1 MNEVPWSWGYGTNGF
16 TDHPLP
22 VALDVLQGE
31 GYTAVALTLGHPHLD
46 PFAADWRAEAESLA
60 TDLRRRGLRVVVE
73 TGARYLL
80 DPVRKHRPTLVD
92 RNAEPRMVFLRR
104 AIEIAAILGADCV
117 SLWSGVLPDDVAID
131 AARVLLDERLLELCD
146 FAAEAGVPLAL
157 EPEPGMVVE
166 TVADALAVRARIGHP
181 AILGVTVDLGHCVVV
196 EPGGV
201 VAALR
206 AARGVLR
213 NVQADDMRAR
223 AHEHL
228 PFGEGELDLDA
239 ALATLREIDYRG
251 VVAVELPRHAH
262 AAPALARSSMAAL
275 VAAAERSG
283 AAVAAPPAAASA
295 GGGDSVTGGQAG
307 VVASSAPGMS
317 SRGARSVTT
326 GGSGSSGGATA
337 PIEASP
343 PPSPSA
349 HHAPSAGIACSPAA
363 VPSEDAATAAPA
375 AGGDSVTGG
384 PGEAVASSAPGISS
398 RGVAPAT
405 SGGPGSGGGSAAP
418 AASSAAPSPSA
429 GHAPAPRVTHPW
441 TARAVDAVR
450 ADAARAARLFAAAGR
465 EVGREPL
472 SAEPFAPT
480 GDDAARAAIV
490 AALADSGAD
499 PAVAAALYRRGDDA
513 ERRGVLRGLDA
524 IPDPTPAW
532 RAVGLDL
539 VADALRANDT
549 RLVAAAL
556 GSFAAAH
563 LDDHAWRHG
572 VLKCVFLGI
581 PLSVVAEL
589 EARADDEL
597 AAMSARF
604 AEERRAAG
612 RTVPDDLTLLLARE
626 RA

>member
-1 MNEVPWSWGYGTNGF
+1 MNDVPWSWGYGTNGF

-22 VALDVLQGE
+22 AALDVLQGE

-46 PFAADWRAEAESLA
+46 PFAPDWRAQAEAQA
-60 TDLRRRGLRVVVE
+60 ADLRRRGLRVVVE

-104 AIEIAAILGADCV
+104 AVEIAAILDAECV
-117 SLWSGVLPDDVAID
+117 SLWSGVLPDDVTID
-131 AARVLLDERLLELCD
+131 AARVLLDERLLELCG

-196 EPGGV
+196 EPDGV
-201 VAALR
+201 VGALR
-206 AARGVLR
+206 AAGALLR
-213 NVQADDMRAR
+213 NVQADDMLPH

-228 PFGEGELDLDA
+228 PFGEGVLDLHA

-275 VAAAERSG
+275 VTAAERSG
-283 AAVAAPPAAASA
+283 AAVAASPAAGSA
-295 GGGDSVTGGQAG
+295 GGGDSVTGGPAG

-326 GGSGSSGGATA
+326 GGSGSSGGSTA
-337 PIEASP
+337 PVESSP

-349 HHAPSAGIACSPAA
+349 HHAPSA
-363 VPSEDAATAAPA
+363 
-375 AGGDSVTGG
+375 
-384 PGEAVASSAPGISS
+384 
-398 RGVAPAT
+398 T
-405 SGGPGSGGGSAAP
+405 SGGPGSGGGPAAP
-418 AASSAAPSPSA
+418 AASSAASSPSV
-429 GHAPAPRVTHPW
+429 GHAPTAGDSHPW
-441 TARAVDAVR
+441 TVRAVEEVRTDAT
-450 ADAARAARLFAAAGR
+450 RAARLFASAGR

-480 GDDAARAAIV
+480 ADDAARAAIV
-490 AALADSGAD
+490 AALAGSGAD

-524 IPDPTPAW
+524 ISDPTPAW

-539 VADALRANDT
+539 VVDALRANDT

-581 PLSVVAEL
+581 PLSVVADL
-589 EARADDEL
+589 GARADDEL
-597 AAMSARF
+597 AAMAARF

>member
-1 MNEVPWSWGYGTNGF
+1 MNDVPWSWGYGTNGF

-22 VALDVLQGE
+22 AALDVMQGE

-46 PFAADWRAEAESLA
+46 PFASDWRARAEAQA
-60 TDLRRRGLRVVVE
+60 ADLRRRGMRVVVE
-73 TGARYLL
+73 TGTRYLL

-104 AIEIAAILGADCV
+104 AIEIAAILEAECV
-117 SLWSGVLPDDVAID
+117 SLWSGVLPDDVSID
-131 AARVLLDERLLELCD
+131 AARVLLDERLLELCG

-181 AILGVTVDLGHCVVV
+181 AILGITVDLGHCVVV
-196 EPGGV
+196 EPDGV
-201 VAALR
+201 VGALR
-206 AARGVLR
+206 AAGALLR
-213 NVQADDMRAR
+213 NVQADGMLPH

-228 PFGEGELDLDA
+228 PFGEGVLDLDA
-239 ALATLREIDYRG
+239 ALAALREIDYRG

-275 VAAAERSG
+275 VTAADAT
-283 AAVAAPPAAASA
+283 AAPSA
-295 GGGDSVTGGQAG
+295 GGDSVAGGPPGA
-307 VVASSAPGMS
+307 VASSAPGMS
-317 SRGARSVTT
+317 SRDATPVTT
-326 GGSGSSGGATA
+326 GGSGPGGGPRESSLHSALPT
-337 PIEASP
+337 
-343 PPSPSA
+343 PSA
-349 HHAPSAGIACSPAA
+349 PP
-363 VPSEDAATAAPA
+363 
-375 AGGDSVTGG
+375 
-384 PGEAVASSAPGISS
+384 
-398 RGVAPAT
+398 T
-405 SGGPGSGGGSAAP
+405 SDR
-418 AASSAAPSPSA
+418 
-429 GHAPAPRVTHPW
+429 RVMHPW
-441 TARAVDAVR
+441 TARAAEDVR
-450 ADAARAARLFAAAGR
+450 ADATRAARLFASAGR

-472 SAEPFAPT
+472 SADPFAPT
-480 GDDAARAAIV
+480 ADDAARAAIV

-524 IPDPTPAW
+524 IAAPAPAW
-532 RAVGLDL
+532 RDAGVDL
-539 VADALRANDT
+539 VVDALRANDT

-556 GSFAAAH
+556 GSFAATH

-589 EARADDEL
+589 DARADDEL
-597 AAMSARF
+597 SAMAARF

-612 RTVPDDLTLLLARE
+612 RAVPDDLTLLLARE

>member
-1 MNEVPWSWGYGTNGF
+1 MNDVAWSWGYGTNGF

-22 VALDVLQGE
+22 VALDVMQGE

-46 PFAADWRAEAESLA
+46 PFAPDWRAQAEAQA
-60 TDLRRRGLRVVVE
+60 ADLRGRGMRVVVE
-73 TGARYLL
+73 TGTRYLL

-104 AIEIAAILGADCV
+104 AIEIAAILDAECV
-117 SLWSGVLPDDVAID
+117 SLWSGVLPDDVSID
-131 AARVLLDERLLELCD
+131 AARVLLDERLLELTAV
-146 FAAEAGVPLAL
+146 AAAAGVTLAL

-181 AILGVTVDLGHCVVV
+181 AALGVTVDLGHCVVV
-196 EPGGV
+196 EPDGV
-201 VAALR
+201 VGALR
-206 AARGVLR
+206 AAGALLR
-213 NVQADDMRAR
+213 NVQADDMLPH

-228 PFGEGELDLDA
+228 PFGEGVLDLDA
-239 ALATLREIDYRG
+239 ALTTLREIGYRG

-262 AAPALARSSMAAL
+262 AAPALARESMAAL
-275 VAAAERSG
+275 IAAAERSG
-283 AAVAAPPAAASA
+283 AAVAASPAAAAASFA
-295 GGGDSVTGGQAG
+295 ASPPAGSPGGGDSL
-307 VVASSAPGMS
+307 
-317 SRGARSVTT
+317 
-326 GGSGSSGGATA
+326 
-337 PIEASP
+337 
-343 PPSPSA
+343 
-349 HHAPSAGIACSPAA
+349 
-363 VPSEDAATAAPA
+363 
-375 AGGDSVTGG
+375 TGG
-384 PGEAVASSAPGISS
+384 PAGAVASSAPEISS
-398 RGVAPAT
+398 RGAAPAT
-405 SGGPGSGGGSAAP
+405 SGGAGSGGGPAAP

-429 GHAPAPRVTHPW
+429 GHAPAAGDSHPW
-441 TARAVDAVR
+441 TVRAVEEVR
-450 ADAARAARLFAAAGR
+450 TDAARAARLFASAGR

-480 GDDAARAAIV
+480 ADDAARAAIV

-524 IPDPTPAW
+524 IAAPSPAW
-532 RAVGLDL
+532 RDAGVDL
-539 VADALRANDT
+539 VVDALRANDT

-556 GSFAAAH
+556 GPFAAAH
-563 LDDHAWRHG
+563 LNDHAWRHG

-581 PLSVVAEL
+581 PLSVVADL

-597 AAMSARF
+597 SAMAARF
-604 AEERRAAG
+604 ADERRAAG

>member
-1 MNEVPWSWGYGTNGF
+1 MNDVAWSWGYGTNGF

-22 VALDVLQGE
+22 VALDVMQGE

-46 PFAADWRAEAESLA
+46 PFAPDWRAQAEAQA
-60 TDLRRRGLRVVVE
+60 ADLRRRGLRVVVE
-73 TGARYLL
+73 TGTRYLL

-104 AIEIAAILGADCV
+104 AIEIAAILDAECV
-117 SLWSGVLPDDVAID
+117 SLWSGVLPDDVSID
-131 AARVLLDERLLELCD
+131 AARVLLDERLLELTAV
-146 FAAEAGVPLAL
+146 AAAAGVTLAL

-181 AILGVTVDLGHCVVV
+181 AILGITVDLGHCVVV
-196 EPGGV
+196 EPDGV
-201 VAALR
+201 VGALR
-206 AARGVLR
+206 AAGALLR
-213 NVQADDMRAR
+213 NVQADDMLPH

-228 PFGEGELDLDA
+228 PFGEGVLDLDA
-239 ALATLREIDYRG
+239 ALAALREIGYRG

-262 AAPALARSSMAAL
+262 AAPTLARESMAAL

-283 AAVAAPPAAASA
+283 AAGAASA
-295 GGGDSVTGGQAG
+295 AATSATAASATGG
-307 VVASSAPGMS
+307 
-317 SRGARSVTT
+317 
-326 GGSGSSGGATA
+326 
-337 PIEASP
+337 
-343 PPSPSA
+343 
-349 HHAPSAGIACSPAA
+349 
-363 VPSEDAATAAPA
+363 DAATGGAPEAA
-375 AGGDSVTGG
+375 
-384 PGEAVASSAPGISS
+384 ASSAPGISS
-398 RGVAPAT
+398 HGAVPVTTGGSEPGGGPYVPSTPSAPPTPSTAPA
-405 SGGPGSGGGSAAP
+405 PSASTAP
-418 AASSAAPSPSA
+418 AAGAPT
-429 GHAPAPRVTHPW
+429 APAPRFTHPW
-441 TARAVDAVR
+441 TARAAEDVRMDAT
-450 ADAARAARLFAAAGR
+450 RAAHLFASAGR

-472 SAEPFAPT
+472 SADPFAPT
-480 GDDAARAAIV
+480 ADDAARAVIV

-524 IPDPTPAW
+524 IAAPPPAW
-532 RAVGLDL
+532 RDAGVDL
-539 VADALRANDT
+539 VVDALRANDT

-589 EARADDEL
+589 DARADDEL
-597 AAMSARF
+597 AAMATRF

-612 RTVPDDLTLLLARE
+612 RSVPDDLTLLLARE